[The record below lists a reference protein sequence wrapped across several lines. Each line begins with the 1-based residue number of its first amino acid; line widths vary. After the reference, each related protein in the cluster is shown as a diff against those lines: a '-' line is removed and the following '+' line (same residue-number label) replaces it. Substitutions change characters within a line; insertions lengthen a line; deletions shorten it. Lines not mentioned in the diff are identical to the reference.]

1 MRPFYRPPVGRMRS
15 SLPQDSLLP
24 ISRQMLEA
32 CRLAALKVSM
42 RPRLVKSFDFMFQVS
57 RLLSS
62 KETTHLP
69 SCVWS
74 AMVFEGMHVQY
85 PICYSDS
92 LPLTHPITPPH
103 LMEDCEDADGEST
116 DTDGAE
122 LDTSSEGS
130 VSGGDS
136 GMEVDAVAP
145 PPISTSTTPSSPPAS
160 EEEQSEPE
168 EDLLLAPSSKQQ
180 PIIEAAANHQGG
192 QSSRQP
198 ILEAASSGEVDWQWQ
213 WAHGLLQ
220 PPAMDDKASG

>member
-1 MRPFYRPPVGRMRS
+1 MEFRPCLQLLRELTHPLLQQLHALFIIQEGCMRPFYRPPVGRMRS

-92 LPLTHPITPPH
+92 LPLTHPITPPCH
-103 LMEDCEDADGEST
+103 IHR
-116 DTDGAE
+116 
-122 LDTSSEGS
+122 
-130 VSGGDS
+130 
-136 GMEVDAVAP
+136 P
-145 PPISTSTTPSSPPAS
+145 PPA
-160 EEEQSEPE
+160 
-168 EDLLLAPSSKQQ
+168 
-180 PIIEAAANHQGG
+180 
-192 QSSRQP
+192 
-198 ILEAASSGEVDWQWQ
+198 
-213 WAHGLLQ
+213 
-220 PPAMDDKASG
+220 